1 MSKEYSYLSVDEFLR
16 NYEALTSQDM
26 KRLLAQCYRCR
37 SAYALQ
43 LEPEDLMQEALAKII
58 ASVRRIPKEVPLVV
72 GITLVIKSIANDL
85 VNSMSNKSWQ
95 LEVISEEQE
104 SVASSVLAFA
114 ASPEDLLLEEQESAA
129 VNERMNSLF
138 ALFASDPDVLSLLS
152 AIVNG
157 LKAKDIVNEAFAGS
171 QIKYDTTRKRFMRG
185 IVKIRPEGVDK

>member
-16 NYEALTSQDM
+16 DYQTLTRQDIG
-26 KRLLAQCYRCR
+26 RLIAQCYRYIN
-37 SAYALQ
+37 AYGLQ
-43 LEPEDLMQEALAKII
+43 LEPEDLMQEALAKIFE
-58 ASVRRIPKEVPLVV
+58 SVRHIPKEVPLVV
-72 GITLVIKSIANDL
+72 GIAQVIKSIANDL

-95 LEVISEEQE
+95 LEVVSEEQE
-104 SVASSVLAFA
+104 SVASGVLAFA
-114 ASPEDLLLEEQESAA
+114 ASPEELLLEEQESAK

-138 ALFASDPDVLSLLS
+138 AFFASDPDVLKLLA